1 MQEVQDNKLPPPAGL
16 RERKRADT
24 HARIQAEA
32 MRLFIERGFEATT
45 LDDVAEAAFLS
56 RRTLFHYFESKEEI
70 VLSHTAALPD
80 AIAEAVAHLPADA
93 PLLELVEGALVEMVT
108 RYQTP
113 QLRALARLIRDTPT
127 LSAGDQAKYDKVERA
142 LAKALA
148 NRKDV
153 PEDDIACRVAAATAI
168 GILKLA
174 VEAWLSGPDAGP
186 GPFCEAAFAAL
197 KNIVTKA

>member
-1 MQEVQDNKLPPPAGL
+1 MQPDPSY
-16 RERKRADT
+16 D
-24 HARIQAEA
+24 
-32 MRLFIERGFEATT
+32 LFSVDLVRHT
-45 LDDVAEAAFLS
+45 DDLHVCH
-56 RRTLFHYFESKEEI
+56 RRMSKEELFGEI

-197 KNIVTKA
+197 KNVVTKA